1 MIAELRDVAI
11 TIHSITADA
20 LPRFSGVYR
29 FFGEGDELL
38 YIGKSIDIRS
48 RISAHYQEARHPG
61 RHQRIM
67 QQVRR
72 IDCTATAGELGA
84 LLIENAAIK
93 SESPLYNR
101 RQRQVRRLW
110 TLQLR
115 AAATGFLQPHATDF
129 LPEAE
134 RSHDCYGLYHNK
146 RHIETTL
153 RRHARDNGLCLQI
166 LGLEKGRGP
175 CFQYQL
181 RRCDGAC
188 AGEESVEAH
197 NARLLGILDSERI
210 AAWPYPGPILLQ
222 EHNVCPL
229 TDQPAQQFHL
239 INHWCYQGSYLS
251 QDDAR
256 QYVDDQRRRLF
267 DRDAYRLVLKALH
280 GGSFALHD
288 AQSGK
293 PLTNP
298 LKRQRASTQ

>member
-1 MIAELRDVAI
+1 MIAELRHVAI
-11 TIHSITADA
+11 TIHSAPAHA

-29 FFGEGDELL
+29 FFGEADELL

-48 RISAHYQEARHPG
+48 RISAHYQEARQPG

-67 QQVRR
+67 QQVKR

-93 SESPLYNR
+93 AESPLYNR

-110 TLQLR
+110 TLQLK
-115 AAATGFLQPHATDF
+115 AAKTGFLQPHATDF

-134 RSHDCYGLYHNK
+134 RSYDCYGLYHNK

-153 RRHARDNGLCLQI
+153 RRHARDNGLCLQA

-188 AGEESVEAH
+188 AGDETSEAH
-197 NARLLGILDSERI
+197 NARLLEILDGDRI

-222 EHNVCPL
+222 EHNIRPM
-229 TDQPAQQFHL
+229 TEQPAQQFHL

-251 QDDAR
+251 HDEAR
-256 QYVDDQRRRLF
+256 QHVQGNGSRLF
-267 DRDAYRLVLKALH
+267 DRDAYRLIRKALH
-280 GGSFALHD
+280 RGSFVLHD
-288 AQSGK
+288 AQSGE
-293 PLTNP
+293 PIGNP
-298 LKRQRASTQ
+298 LKRHTGSAS